1 MANYKSG
8 IITKRDDKEKQI
20 ERSEQNVE
28 RVAISQVTLAGAV
41 ANNEIIFLAE
51 IPVDARITSI
61 RNWSDDLGTTGALN
75 LGFYKGTVNTTTA
88 VDTDAVDEDALAT
101 AIDVNAAATADVE
114 LRFEVLDINTLA
126 KPAWELAG
134 LTSRPDYATFLVAFT
149 ASAATTAAGDIS
161 TVIRYVH

>member
-8 IITKRDDKEKQI
+8 IITKRDSKTQQI
-20 ERSEQNVE
+20 ERSEQNVQ
-28 RVAISQVTLAGAV
+28 RVAISQVTLAGAI

-61 RNWSDDLGTTGALN
+61 RNWTDDLGTTGTLN
-75 LGFYKGTVNTTTA
+75 LGFYKGTVDTTTA

-114 LRFEVLDINTLA
+114 LRFEVQDINTLA
-126 KPAWELAG
+126 KTAWELAG
-134 LTSRPDYATFLVAFT
+134 LTSRPDYNTFLVAFT
-149 ASAATTAAGDIS
+149 AAAATTAAGDIS
-161 TVIRYVH
+161 TVINYVH